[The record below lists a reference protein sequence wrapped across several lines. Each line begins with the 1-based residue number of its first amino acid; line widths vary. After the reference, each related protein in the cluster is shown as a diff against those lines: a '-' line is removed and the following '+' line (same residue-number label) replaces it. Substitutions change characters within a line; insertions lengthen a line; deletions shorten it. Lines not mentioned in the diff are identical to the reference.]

1 MNKSSLKNRIIVT
14 TGVLLI
20 TIGFTLLLSNYVKEK
35 RDLVFSSVN
44 LEILDEV
51 DQNREEEK
59 TDNNT
64 DTVVEEEEN
73 VDNNNSSDN
82 NYEYYLATISI
93 PKAGIS
99 RGFYDKDSSL
109 NEVNSNIMILKES
122 DYPDV
127 SYGNVILAAHS
138 GNYANSY
145 FTNLNKL
152 GNGDLAYIKY
162 NNVTYTYKIVNIYDV
177 LKTGTVSIYRDKNKS
192 TLTLI
197 TCNLKD
203 NTKQTIYI
211 AELISKK

>member
-99 RGFYDKDSSL
+99 RGLY
-109 NEVNSNIMILKES
+109 E
-122 DYPDV
+122 
-127 SYGNVILAAHS
+127 
-138 GNYANSY
+138 
-145 FTNLNKL
+145 
-152 GNGDLAYIKY
+152 
-162 NNVTYTYKIVNIYDV
+162 
-177 LKTGTVSIYRDKNKS
+177 
-192 TLTLI
+192 
-197 TCNLKD
+197 
-203 NTKQTIYI
+203 
-211 AELISKK
+211 

>member
-1 MNKSSLKNRIIVT
+1 MS
-14 TGVLLI
+14 
-20 TIGFTLLLSNYVKEK
+20 
-35 RDLVFSSVN
+35 
-44 LEILDEV
+44 
-51 DQNREEEK
+51 
-59 TDNNT
+59 
-64 DTVVEEEEN
+64 
-73 VDNNNSSDN
+73 
-82 NYEYYLATISI
+82 
-93 PKAGIS
+93 
-99 RGFYDKDSSL
+99 
-109 NEVNSNIMILKES
+109 
-122 DYPDV
+122 
-127 SYGNVILAAHS
+127 
-138 GNYANSY
+138 